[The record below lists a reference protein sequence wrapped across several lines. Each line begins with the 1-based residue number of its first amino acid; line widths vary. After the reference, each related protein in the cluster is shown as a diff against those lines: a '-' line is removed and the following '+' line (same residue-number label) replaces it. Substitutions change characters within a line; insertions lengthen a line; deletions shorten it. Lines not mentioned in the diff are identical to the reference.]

1 MSNYIGRGIDQID
14 NISTLDNLS
23 FNGSDATFNLTQN
36 SVAFV
41 PVSADAL
48 QIQIDGV
55 IQANNFTISG
65 SSLTFDFVPSASS
78 VCNSVKHFGVGLLTT
93 VSDSSITTAKLGA
106 DSVNGSKIADDS
118 ISDEHLDITAITG
131 QTAITSLADTDKFL
145 VSDASDS
152 GNLKYVEKQYLGG
165 GGGLVYLGGT
175 TFSSTVADID
185 LDFFSSDYTI
195 HKIYGSLRCDTSGAD
210 YHLQWRNGGSDE
222 TSNAYITSHNANL
235 QSNGSVATAE
245 DFGGWNLTYM
255 RWVQGTI
262 NSSGGGA
269 VTPPH
274 FEMTVYNAMNTTYNK
289 SIAFR
294 SHYYRTNNSWVNG
307 SGTMYLNDGGSNT
320 FEGIRLFPS
329 GGNFNKGQI
338 KVYGVVDS

>member
-1 MSNYIGRGIDQID
+1 MSYIGRGIDSID

-55 IQANNFTISG
+55 IQSGNYTVSG
-65 SSLTFDFVPSASS
+65 STVTFDFTPSGSS
-78 VCNSVKHFGVGLLTT
+78 VCNGIRHFGVGLLTT

-106 DSVNGSKIADDS
+106 DSVTNTKVASS
-118 ISDEHLDITAITG
+118 VITG
-131 QTAITSLADTDKFL
+131 QTEKTSLADADKFL
-145 VSDASDS
+145 ISDS
-152 GNLKYVEKQYLGG
+152 ASSGALKYVQKSNLPS
-165 GGGLVYLGGT
+165 GGLVYLGGT
-175 TFSSTVADID
+175 TFDSTVADVD
-185 LDFFSSDYTI
+185 LDHFSSSYTI
-195 HKIYGSLRCDTSGAD
+195 HKIYGSLRCDTSGAN
-210 YHLQWRNGGSDE
+210 YHLQWRNGGSDDSSNVYT
-222 TSNAYITSHNANL
+222 TSIATNL
-235 QSNGSVATAE
+235 QLSASTTNTT
-245 DFGGWNLTYM
+245 DYGGWNLTYM
-255 RWVQGTI
+255 PFVNATI

-289 SIAFR
+289 SLSFN
-294 SHYYRTNNSWVNG
+294 SMWYRTANQWCNST
-307 SGTMYLNDGGSNT
+307 GTMYFNDGGSNT
-320 FEGIRLFPS
+320 FEGVRLFPS
-329 GGNFNKGQI
+329 SGNFNKGQI